1 MMPKE
6 YFNKKNNNTNTNIQ
20 EVHRD
25 RDTSV
30 LVTDEQ
36 LQREFFRD
44 NRDREIESEEDG
56 EYSKMKERL
65 LLLLPS
71 QPNDNEREQQ

>member
-44 NRDREIESEEDG
+44 NRDREI
-56 EYSKMKERL
+56 
-65 LLLLPS
+65 
-71 QPNDNEREQQ
+71 